1 MKRSILLAYQ
11 WITALSDTLT
21 GALLYLAPAL
31 TLRIMGVHAPTD
43 ATPYISYIG
52 AFVLSVGLACLYGAV
67 MLNKRAPAE
76 RIESVWLLTA
86 ISRAAVAIYV
96 LKAMMSQTLEPAWV
110 PVALFDAA
118 CVVIQAVGLRQRWL
132 VDAH

>member
-1 MKRSILLAYQ
+1 MKRSVLLAYQ
-11 WITALSDTLT
+11 WITALSDSFT
-21 GALLYLAPAL
+21 GVLLYLAPAF
-31 TLRIMGVHAPTD
+31 TLRMMGVHAPDD
-43 ATPYISYIG
+43 AWPYISYIG
-52 AFVLSVGLACLYGAV
+52 AFVLSVGLACLYGAI
-67 MLNKRAPAE
+67 LLSRRAPPE

-96 LKAMMSQTLEPAWV
+96 LKAVMSQTLEPAWV